1 MKVTEREAGAHNCPS
16 VWQRILRIHSI
27 HRLCSCVRVRGT
39 ILGRGRKED
48 KGLSDTKY
56 DTRELELNNDG
67 LDDNEQDESA
77 HSQQLQSFLQKA
89 PDIESLKPR
98 LALKSSIDEL
108 LSVIKGSNRRHFLIG
123 DAREMMREFVANA
136 LAKCHEQNTG
146 RKRSGI
152 VSYNQEREPKKCRH
166 LDANQGIR

>member
-1 MKVTEREAGAHNCPS
+1 
-16 VWQRILRIHSI
+16 
-27 HRLCSCVRVRGT
+27 VRGT
-39 ILGRGRKED
+39 ILGRGRKEG
-48 KGLSDTKY
+48 KELIDTKY

-67 LDDNEQDESA
+67 LDDNEQDGSA

-89 PDIESLKPR
+89 PDVKSLKPR

-108 LSVIKGSNRRHFLIG
+108 PSVIEGSNRRHFLIG
-123 DAREMMREFVANA
+123 EARKMMREFVANA

-152 VSYNQEREPKKCRH
+152 VSYNQERESQRNVINLTPTME
-166 LDANQGIR
+166 